1 MKKPPRELRS
11 FMLRAR
17 RSVER
22 ELRLADPE
30 HDRWPSPFLV
40 IEGDARTA
48 IAQERVLPIEPEGSR
63 WMADLLD
70 TARRRPAFVAG
81 STVFA
86 GGGEALREVAVERI
100 VADGLPPTLGEMYES
115 GRALPVV
122 ALVAVDRGGAAIIRC
137 AMMRDLVRGLGGWG
151 AGEIMGSP
159 WILDVQ
165 QAMAGRAEVPPL
177 DTGMAR

>member
-22 ELRLADPE
+22 QLRLADPE
-30 HDRWPSPFLV
+30 RGRWPSPFLV

-48 IAQERVLPIEPEGSR
+48 IVQERVLPIEPEGSG

-86 GGGEALREVAVERI
+86 GGGEALRQVAVERI
-100 VADGLPPTLGEMYES
+100 VTDGVPPKLGEMYES
-115 GRALPVV
+115 GLALPVI
-122 ALVAVDRGGAAIIRC
+122 ALVAVDRSGAAMIRC
-137 AMMRDLVRGLGGWG
+137 AMMRDLVHGLGGWDV
-151 AGEIMGSP
+151 GEIMGTP

-165 QAMAGRAEVPPL
+165 QAMAARAWVPPL
-177 DTGMAR
+177 DTGMNR